1 VNVEFTPATVAGQ
14 TSTPIKVSQPV
25 EVEGVAP
32 PLYVRLISLGYMT
45 GIVASAFLVAFWLRR
60 RQEARLDP
68 V

>member
-1 VNVEFTPATVAGQ
+1 MECTSAAVTGQ
-14 TSTPIKVSQPV
+14 QSTKIKVSQPV

-45 GIVASAFLVAFWLRR
+45 GIVASAFLVAFWWRR
-60 RQEARLDP
+60 RQDGRLQP